1 MKRVNIFHL
10 LLSVLIVSLTFSSC
24 KKDKKAI
31 YGIND
36 VNIEQN
42 SANKDHL
49 KSTTEFISIA
59 YSDIFGTV
67 IATDKLSDLSTMYM
81 AFGDKKLIEE
91 MVIKNFLNEPTIQIP
106 TLDRTSE
113 STIQNFVTDGYKK
126 LFNRTPDEYELWFV
140 TDMIQKDTA
149 LTAELIYFSFMT
161 ANEYR
166 YY

>member
-1 MKRVNIFHL
+1 MKKIIF
-10 LLSVLIVSLTFSSC
+10 LLSVLTLVSC
-24 KKDKKAI
+24 KKEKKAV
-31 YGIND
+31 YGLND
-36 VNIEQN
+36 VNISQN

-67 IATDKLSDLSTMYM
+67 ITTDKLADLSTMYR

-91 MVIKNFLNEPTIQIP
+91 MVIKNFLNESTIQIP
-106 TLDRTSE
+106 QIDRTSE
-113 STIQNFVTDGYKK
+113 ITIQNFVSNSYKK

-140 TDMIQKDTA
+140 TDMILKDDA
-149 LTAELIYFSFMT
+149 LIAELIYFSLMT

>member
-1 MKRVNIFHL
+1 MKKLIFL
-10 LLSVLIVSLTFSSC
+10 FSIIILFSC
-24 KKDKKAI
+24 KKEKKVI
-31 YGIND
+31 YHLND
-36 VNIEQN
+36 VNINQN

-67 IATDKLSDLSTMYM
+67 ITNDKLSDLSAMYL
-81 AFGDKKLIEE
+81 ALGDKKLIEE
-91 MVIKNFLNEPTIQIP
+91 MVIKNFLNEPTTQIP
-106 TLDRTSE
+106 TLDITSQ
-113 STIQNFVTDGYKK
+113 STIQNFVTDSYKK
-126 LFNRTPDEYELWFV
+126 LFNRVPDEYELWFV

-149 LTAELIYFSFMT
+149 LTAELIYFSLMT

>member
-1 MKRVNIFHL
+1 MKKLIFL
-10 LLSVLIVSLTFSSC
+10 FSILILFSC
-24 KKDKKAI
+24 KKEKKVT
-31 YGIND
+31 YHLND
-36 VNIEQN
+36 VNITQN

-67 IATDKLSDLSTMYM
+67 ITNDKLSDLSAMYM

-91 MVIKNFLNEPTIQIP
+91 MVIKNFLNEPTTHIP
-106 TLDRTSE
+106 ILDRTSE
-113 STIQNFVTDGYKK
+113 STIQNFVSDSYKK

-140 TDMIQKDTA
+140 TDIIQKDTA
-149 LTAELIYFSFMT
+149 LTAELIYFSLMT

>member
-1 MKRVNIFHL
+1 MKKIIFL
-10 LLSVLIVSLTFSSC
+10 LCVLALVSC
-24 KKDKKAI
+24 KKEKKAV
-31 YGIND
+31 YALND
-36 VNIEQN
+36 VNISQN

-67 IATDKLSDLSTMYM
+67 ITTDKLADLSTMYR

-91 MVIKNFLNEPTIQIP
+91 MVIKNFLNESTIQIP
-106 TLDRTSE
+106 QIDRTSE
-113 STIQNFVTDGYKK
+113 ITIQNFVSNSYKK

-140 TDMIQKDTA
+140 ADMILKDDA
-149 LTAELIYFSFMT
+149 LTAELIYFSLMT

>member
-1 MKRVNIFHL
+1 MIF
-10 LLSVLIVSLTFSSC
+10 LLSVLTLVSC
-24 KKDKKAI
+24 KKEKKVT
-31 YGIND
+31 YHVND
-36 VNIEQN
+36 VNITQN
-42 SANKDHL
+42 SAVKDHL

-67 IATDKLSDLSTMYM
+67 ITTDKLADLSTMYR

-91 MVIKNFLNEPTIQIP
+91 MVIKNFLNESTIQIP
-106 TLDRTSE
+106 QIDRTSE
-113 STIQNFVTDGYKK
+113 ITIQNFVSNSYKK

-140 TDMIQKDTA
+140 SDMILKDDN
-149 LTAELIYFSFMT
+149 LTSELIYFSLMT

>member
-49 KSTTEFISIA
+49 KSTTEFISIFFS
-59 YSDIFGTV
+59 SDEYYTGQTNI
-67 IATDKLSDLSTMYM
+67 
-81 AFGDKKLIEE
+81 
-91 MVIKNFLNEPTIQIP
+91 
-106 TLDRTSE
+106 
-113 STIQNFVTDGYKK
+113 
-126 LFNRTPDEYELWFV
+126 LFNRYLFRYPSSEESVNYSLDYIN
-140 TDMIQKDTA
+140 TDDYKSLQRRILST
-149 LTAELIYFSFMT
+149 
-161 ANEYR
+161 NEFIGL
-166 YY
+166 

>member
-1 MKRVNIFHL
+1 MKRVNIFYL

-67 IATDKLSDLSTMYM
+67 ITTDKLSDLSTIYM

-140 TDMIQKDTA
+140 TDMLQKDAT
-149 LTAELIYFSFMT
+149 LTAELIYFSLMT

>member
-1 MKRVNIFHL
+1 MKKIIILF
-10 LLSVLIVSLTFSSC
+10 SILILFSC
-24 KKDKKAI
+24 KKEKKVT
-31 YGIND
+31 YHLND
-36 VNIEQN
+36 VNITQN

-67 IATDKLSDLSTMYM
+67 ITNDKLSDLSAMYM

-91 MVIKNFLNEPTIQIP
+91 MVIKNFLNEPTTHIP
-106 TLDRTSE
+106 ILDRTSE
-113 STIQNFVTDGYKK
+113 STIQNFVSDSYKK

-140 TDMIQKDTA
+140 TDMIQKDTSI
-149 LTAELIYFSFMT
+149 TAELIYFSLMT

>member
-1 MKRVNIFHL
+1 MKKIIF
-10 LLSVLIVSLTFSSC
+10 LLSILTLVSC
-24 KKDKKAI
+24 KKEKKVT
-31 YGIND
+31 YHVND
-36 VNIEQN
+36 VNITQN
-42 SANKDHL
+42 SAVKDHL

-67 IATDKLSDLSTMYM
+67 ITTAKLADLSTMYR

-91 MVIKNFLNEPTIQIP
+91 MVIKNFLNESTIQIP
-106 TLDRTSE
+106 QIDRTSE
-113 STIQNFVTDGYKK
+113 ITVQNFVNNSYKK

-140 TDMIQKDTA
+140 TDMIIRESD
-149 LTAELIYFSFMT
+149 LNAELIYFSLMT

>member
-1 MKRVNIFHL
+1 MKKIIF
-10 LLSVLIVSLTFSSC
+10 LLSVLTLVSC
-24 KKDKKAI
+24 KKEKKAV
-31 YGIND
+31 YGLND
-36 VNIEQN
+36 VNISQN

-67 IATDKLSDLSTMYM
+67 ITTDKLADLSTIYR

-91 MVIKNFLNEPTIQIP
+91 MVIKNFLNESTIQIP
-106 TLDRTSE
+106 QIDRTSE
-113 STIQNFVTDGYKK
+113 ITIQNFVSNSYKK

-140 TDMIQKDTA
+140 ADMIQKDA
-149 LTAELIYFSFMT
+149 SLSSELIYFSLMT